1 MRARNN
7 RRKSPPKQFKL
18 PRIRI
23 RVNWRAVLTVPLVAG
38 VAIVA
43 VSAAKRALDRP
54 VQRLTIEA
62 PFQRVTAVQIEGA
75 VGSGL
80 GQGFLSVDL
89 DVLSERLEALDW
101 VEDARVW
108 RRWPDTLVVRISE
121 HVAAARWGES
131 GLLNTRGELFTE
143 DSRHSYPELPSLAG
157 PPGTERRVAELYLAV
172 RGRLAEAHMTLEAL
186 RMDSRGA
193 VSFTLSSGQ
202 EVRIG
207 REDIVTRLDRFFDV
221 VAPVLAADLPQV
233 EYVDLRY
240 ANGFAVGWHDA
251 LHTQLANTKEFRA
264 RG

>member
-1 MRARNN
+1 
-7 RRKSPPKQFKL
+7 
-18 PRIRI
+18 
-23 RVNWRAVLTVPLVAG
+23 VNWRAVLLPPLV
-38 VAIVA
+38 VAAAIATVA
-43 VSAAKRALDRP
+43 VGKQLLDRP

-62 PFQRVTAVQIEGA
+62 PFQRVTSVQIEGV
-75 VGSGL
+75 VGSEV

-89 DVLSERLEALDW
+89 DLLSERLRALDW

-121 HVAAARWGES
+121 HTAAARWGDT

-143 DSRHSYPELPSLAG
+143 DAHHSYPELPSLAG
-157 PPGTERRVAELYLAV
+157 PVGTERRVAELYLAV
-172 RGRLAEAHMTLEAL
+172 RGRLAEAHLTLEAL
-186 RMDSRGA
+186 HMDDRGA

-207 REDIVTRLDRFFDV
+207 REDVIARLDRFFDV
-221 VAPVLAADLPQV
+221 VAPALDDELPQV
-233 EYVDLRY
+233 KYVDLRY

-251 LHTQLANTKEFRA
+251 SRTQLAQNKESPT